1 MAGCER
7 GEVLSVFLD
16 SPPPLRRQVLCCV
29 GGRPILP
36 LLKLPSAGFR
46 THRIAVVTRMQT
58 RAPVYRHLHFPAAHA
73 AILDEI
79 AIKPH

>member
-1 MAGCER
+1 MAGGER
-7 GEVLSVFLD
+7 GDVLSVFLA
-16 SPPPLRRQVLCCV
+16 PLPLRPQVLRCV
-29 GGRPILP
+29 GGRAILP

-46 THRIAVVTRMQT
+46 THRVAVVTRVQT